1 MDPMPESLA
10 RLDKEL
16 SRVRSW
22 PRLEPGLGAVV
33 VAVAVMLLLGAIA
46 LPWVGGT
53 SGWSMLITGGPQ
65 MPGFRGLPRLFA
77 GTAVFFGVI
86 GSATALLTRLWAV
99 GWACALGCGFS
110 VVNGLWA
117 IWSRQTAPAG
127 TPGPGLGLILT
138 LLAMILLSAL
148 WVRLAWTRP
157 GGRAPEA

>member
-16 SRVRSW
+16 SGSRGW
-22 PRLEPGLGAVV
+22 PRLDPGLGAVV
-33 VAVAVMLLLGAIA
+33 VAVAVMLLIGAVA

-53 SGWSMLITGGPQ
+53 SGWFILMTGGPQ

-77 GTAVFFGVI
+77 GTAVVFGVL
-86 GSATALLTRLWAV
+86 GSASALLTRLWAL

-110 VVNGLWA
+110 VINGVWA

-138 LLAMILLSAL
+138 LLAMILLSSL

-157 GGRAPEA
+157 GGRAAG

>member
-16 SRVRSW
+16 SGIRSW
-22 PRLEPGLGAVV
+22 PRLDPGLGTVV
-33 VAVAVMLLLGAIA
+33 IAVAVMLLLGAIA
-46 LPWVGGT
+46 LPWVGTT
-53 SGWSMLITGGPQ
+53 SGWTMLITGGPP
-65 MPGFRGLPRLFA
+65 MRGFRGLPRLFA
-77 GTAVFFGVI
+77 GTAVFFGVL
-86 GSATALLTRLWAV
+86 GSTTALMTRLWAL

-117 IWSRQTAPAG
+117 IWSRQTAPSG

-138 LLAMILLSAL
+138 LLTMIMLSIL

-157 GGRAPEA
+157 GGRAAG